1 MIPNSVTYNP
11 REIAQLCGLQP
22 WQTYYDSEGVV
33 LSRDGDTV
41 SLIAN
46 AYRDLDLA
54 ELSELQRAIK
64 KAAKDMKDVHAKA
77 KAYVD
82 EQREKL
88 NCKLIGQCV
97 AATYS
102 FGDYSVSLEHS
113 TFRRGWTN
121 IRITKAGIAVT
132 AVNFSQNREL
142 TAEAAELHLRNY
154 LETQAE
160 KENHEND

>member
-54 ELSELQRAIK
+54 ELSELQQALK
-64 KAAKDMKDVHAKA
+64 KAAKDSRDVLVRA
-77 KAYVD
+77 KAYVE
-82 EQREKL
+82 EQRKQL
-88 NCKLIGQCV
+88 NCKLIGKCV
-97 AATYS
+97 GAEYKFGEYVVTMEYSTVRSDQTY
-102 FGDYSVSLEHS
+102 
-113 TFRRGWTN
+113 
-121 IRITKAGIAVT
+121 IRITKDGSVVAVDY
-132 AVNFSQNREL
+132 SQSKEL
-142 TAEAAELHLRNY
+142 TLEAAELHLRNY
-154 LETQAE
+154 LESQAE
-160 KENHEND
+160 KNHEND